1 MTDAYSYLR
10 FSSSK
15 QASGDSV
22 RRQTKLAREYCETH
36 GLTLRDEFTYQ
47 DLGVSAYKGANAK
60 TGHLADFLTA
70 VETGH
75 VKKGSYLLVESLD
88 RISRAASHVA
98 AGLLTNLVEADIKVV
113 TLLDEHVWDKK
124 TIENTADF
132 LYSVL
137 LFARAHDES
146 LHKSRRG
153 TKLYEGR
160 RDRGDKIICNVGPGW
175 LVKDKEARCWI
186 PDEDRVESV
195 RKIFSAY
202 LAGQSAHSICKRANE
217 EKWPLA
223 SMRSKRANGWH
234 VSLVRRILS
243 NPAVTGRYVE
253 RSGKEH
259 EDFFPQVISNEDFAQ
274 AQISSNTRNSFPQR
288 RDESR
293 YNIFQG
299 LIFCGYCGATM
310 GFRDHGV
317 KAPHHKGETRRY
329 FCSAHV
335 RAATTTCKVRPGAKE
350 VQEHLISGVY
360 RNKPTQVTTEAA
372 MAEATRN
379 LEQAIDTHAIV
390 KARHKRLLD
399 AVEFSDAP
407 PAGLVQRLVA
417 VEAELE
423 TTRTRL
429 REAKVIATALPE
441 APLDLELLEDV
452 ISAAVSSMEESPES
466 RDALRH
472 RLMRYVDRVFLF
484 GREQIACIIFK
495 GDNFA
500 YWCTAGRKGALP
512 PIPPPLPP
520 LFVSKAANLEQPIID
535 EVAIDQAEQA

>member
-70 VETGH
+70 VERGH

-98 AGLLTNLVEADIKVV
+98 AGLLTNLVEADITVV

-124 TIENTADF
+124 TIGNTADF

-146 LHKSRRG
+146 LHKSRRI

-160 RDRGDKIICNVGPGW
+160 RDRGDKIICNIGPGW
-175 LVKDKEARCWI
+175 LVKDKEAKCWRT
-186 PDEDRVESV
+186 DEERADSV
-195 RKIFSAY
+195 RKIYAAY
-202 LAGQSAHSICKRANE
+202 LSGQSAHSICQRANE

-223 SMRSKRANGWH
+223 SMRSKRAKGWH
-234 VSLVRRILS
+234 VSLVRRVLT

-253 RSGKEH
+253 SSGKEH
-259 EDFFPQVISNEDFAQ
+259 ENFFPRIISNEDFAQ
-274 AQISSNTRNSFPQR
+274 AQISSTTRNSFPKR

-293 YNIFQG
+293 FNIFQG
-299 LIFCGYCGATM
+299 LMFCGYCGATM
-310 GFRDHGV
+310 GYRDHGA
-317 KAPHHKGETRRY
+317 KAAHHTGETRRY

-335 RAATTTCKVRPGAKE
+335 RSATTTCKVRPGAKE

-372 MAEATRN
+372 LAEATKN
-379 LEQAIDTHAIV
+379 LEQAIDNHAVIE
-390 KARHKRLLD
+390 ARHKRLLD
-399 AVEFSDAP
+399 AVEFSDQP

-417 VEAELE
+417 VETELE
-423 TTRTRL
+423 TARTRL
-429 REAKVIATALPE
+429 RETKVIATALPE

-452 ISAAVSSMEESPES
+452 ILDAIKALDESPES
-466 RDALRH
+466 RDSLRH
-472 RLMRYVDRVFLF
+472 RLLRYVDRVFLY
-484 GREQIACIIFK
+484 GREQIACIIFR
-495 GDNFA
+495 GDNLA
-500 YWCTAGRKGALP
+500 YWCTAGRKGVLP
-512 PIPPPLPP
+512 PVPPPLPTSP
-520 LFVSKAANLEQPIID
+520 LPKATDLEPVELAQLI
-535 EVAIDQAEQA
+535 